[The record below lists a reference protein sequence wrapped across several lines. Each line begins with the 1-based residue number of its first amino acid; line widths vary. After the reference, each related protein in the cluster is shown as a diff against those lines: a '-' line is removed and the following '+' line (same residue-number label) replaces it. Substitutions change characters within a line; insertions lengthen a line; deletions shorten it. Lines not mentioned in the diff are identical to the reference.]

1 MGGWDGA
8 QMNSRVIKVAAT
20 AAVSR
25 LYGLAIC

>member
-8 QMNSRVIKVAAT
+8 RMNSRVIKVAT